1 MPALPK
7 LQFQAKSLIH
17 QTFPSASEPTLE
29 CVKTLLPLSARL
41 TDDWNA
47 RQVAVSLR
55 HAALVTHRGEMYT
68 WGHGTGGKLGLG
80 NHQNA
85 DSPQR
90 VYTLWGKS
98 VKRVSCGG
106 QSCTAVS
113 QHYCLQI
120 LAHIVASHFAQIG
133 KPQTLWQ

>member
-1 MPALPK
+1 ML
-7 LQFQAKSLIH
+7 
-17 QTFPSASEPTLE
+17 
-29 CVKTLLPLSARL
+29 
-41 TDDWNA
+41 
-47 RQVAVSLR
+47 QVAVSLR

-68 WGHGTGGKLGLG
+68 WGQGAGGKLGLG

-106 QSCTAVS
+106 EPCMLCPSPWCRCVVLSSMLHQLQGHTRPRPAV
-113 QHYCLQI
+113 QR
-120 LAHIVASHFAQIG
+120 AA
-133 KPQTLWQ
+133 

>member
-1 MPALPK
+1 MLLLLHCYHCILLLSYAITTATV
-7 LQFQAKSLIH
+7 FSL
-17 QTFPSASEPTLE
+17 
-29 CVKTLLPLSARL
+29 
-41 TDDWNA
+41 
-47 RQVAVSLR
+47 QVAVSLR

-68 WGHGTGGKLGLG
+68 WGHGSGGKLGLG

-106 QSCTAVS
+106 VP
-113 QHYCLQI
+113 I
-120 LAHIVASHFAQIG
+120 HFGLPI
-133 KPQTLWQ
+133 KLP

>member
-1 MPALPK
+1 M
-7 LQFQAKSLIH
+7 
-17 QTFPSASEPTLE
+17 
-29 CVKTLLPLSARL
+29 
-41 TDDWNA
+41 
-47 RQVAVSLR
+47 SLR

-68 WGHGTGGKLGLG
+68 WGHGTGAKLGLG

-106 QSCTAVS
+106 HFSTTIAYRQTHINAVQSPLALTLLMAV
-113 QHYCLQI
+113 
-120 LAHIVASHFAQIG
+120 
-133 KPQTLWQ
+133 

>member
-1 MPALPK
+1 M
-7 LQFQAKSLIH
+7 
-17 QTFPSASEPTLE
+17 TG
-29 CVKTLLPLSARL
+29 
-41 TDDWNA
+41 A

-106 QSCTAVS
+106 QPCTALP
-113 QHYCLQI
+113 CLA
-120 LAHIVASHFAQIG
+120 LPCPALPCPAL
-133 KPQTLWQ
+133 PCRPLTLLLTDTDTHHCWAMCPR

>member
-1 MPALPK
+1 M
-7 LQFQAKSLIH
+7 FGW
-17 QTFPSASEPTLE
+17 
-29 CVKTLLPLSARL
+29 LS
-41 TDDWNA
+41 
-47 RQVAVSLR
+47 QVAVSLR

-68 WGHGTGGKLGLG
+68 WGQGSGGKLGLG

-106 QSCTAVS
+106 KPFTLPL
-113 QHYCLQI
+113 CLAGSVVTEHCGFWF
-120 LAHIVASHFAQIG
+120 LLLYRG
-133 KPQTLWQ
+133 

>member
-1 MPALPK
+1 ML
-7 LQFQAKSLIH
+7 
-17 QTFPSASEPTLE
+17 
-29 CVKTLLPLSARL
+29 
-41 TDDWNA
+41 
-47 RQVAVSLR
+47 QVAVSLR

-68 WGHGTGGKLGLG
+68 WGHGAGGKLGLG

-106 QSCTAVS
+106 EPVHSVFFLL
-113 QHYCLQI
+113 YC
-120 LAHIVASHFAQIG
+120 
-133 KPQTLWQ
+133 W